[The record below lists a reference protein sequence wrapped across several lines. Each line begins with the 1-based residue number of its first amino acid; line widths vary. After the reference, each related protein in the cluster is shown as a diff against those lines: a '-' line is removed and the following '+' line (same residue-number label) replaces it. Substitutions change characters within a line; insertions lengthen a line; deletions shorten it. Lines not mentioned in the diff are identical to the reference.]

1 MGFIEE
7 SIEFNLEIEEIVL
20 EEMVIDVINQIQQE
34 INDLLEEC
42 NSAKCCV
49 ASNHRFG
56 LRYFDIISFL
66 HRNQFYK
73 VSIAVIKTCKQI
85 TIFL

>member
-34 INDLLEEC
+34 INDLLEEVF
-42 NSAKCCV
+42 N
-49 ASNHRFG
+49 N
-56 LRYFDIISFL
+56 
-66 HRNQFYK
+66 
-73 VSIAVIKTCKQI
+73 
-85 TIFL
+85 